1 MAEGAVAAASVAD
14 ALDVDIAFSMLAS
27 DEVIEAAILE
37 SGALDQA
44 RKGLIHVNLA
54 TVSVAFA
61 QQMVEAHMARG
72 LAYVAAPVLGRPDVA
87 AAGLLNGLCAGPPAA
102 VAKVRP
108 LLEEFTRAVWPLGD
122 DPVRANVVKLACN
135 FALASMIETLGEA
148 GALVAAYGVEP
159 GDLFEIMT
167 GTLFAA
173 PAYKT
178 YSEIIAGARF
188 TPAGFKLL
196 LGLKDVRLA
205 LQAGE
210 ARDTPLPI
218 ASLLRDHFIEAIAT
232 GNADKDWSALAA
244 GAFRRGRA
252 RTGRAELGGVSH
264 VENRGRPTL
273 SRQPSRRSR
282 QRGSLRRAGSR
293 RAGSESRRRLPQ
305 AGVGRERARRVLARP
320 SRQEPGGPA
329 HHAQLQGPRDGL
341 AGRALRPVVRPAD
354 HRGGRGPR
362 RRCLRQPA

>member
-1 MAEGAVAAASVAD
+1 MDIGFLGLGNMGAGIAAKLLKPGRRLKVWNRSPEPVARLVADGAEAAASPAD

-27 DEVIEAAILE
+27 DDVIEAVIVG
-37 SGALDQA
+37 SGALDKA
-44 RKGLIHVNLA
+44 RAGLVHVNLA

-61 QQMVEAHMARG
+61 RRMDELHRARS
-72 LAYVAAPVLGRPDVA
+72 LFYVAAPVLGRPDVA
-87 AAGLLNGLCAGPPAA
+87 AAGQLNALCAGAPAA
-102 VAKVRP
+102 AAQVRP

-159 GDLFEIMT
+159 GDLYEIMT

-178 YSEIIAGARF
+178 YGDLIAGARF
-188 TPAGFKLL
+188 LPAGFKLP

-205 LQAGE
+205 LQAAE

-232 GNADKDWSALAA
+232 GDADKDWSALAA
-244 GAFRRGRA
+244 GAFRRG
-252 RTGRAELGGVSH
+252 GRELG
-264 VENRGRPTL
+264 P
-273 SRQPSRRSR
+273 
-282 QRGSLRRAGSR
+282 RGS
-293 RAGSESRRRLPQ
+293 
-305 AGVGRERARRVLARP
+305 
-320 SRQEPGGPA
+320 
-329 HHAQLQGPRDGL
+329 
-341 AGRALRPVVRPAD
+341 
-354 HRGGRGPR
+354 
-362 RRCLRQPA
+362 